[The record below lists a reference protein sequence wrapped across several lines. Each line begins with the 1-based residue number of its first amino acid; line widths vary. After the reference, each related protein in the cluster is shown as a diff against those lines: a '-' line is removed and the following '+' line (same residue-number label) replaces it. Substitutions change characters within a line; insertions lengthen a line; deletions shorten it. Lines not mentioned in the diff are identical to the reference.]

1 MSFEHSFVFPLGVT
15 ISVVTDSGAVFV
27 GTLLGIRHHDDAA
40 ERGVQYLF
48 IQLTS
53 AVGPY
58 SVGEVVALNETLVV
72 SVGPVSVL

>member
-1 MSFEHSFVFPLGVT
+1 
-15 ISVVTDSGAVFV
+15 
-27 GTLLGIRHHDDAA
+27 
-40 ERGVQYLF
+40 
-48 IQLTS
+48 LTS